1 MELLSFH
8 ELSLYGAVLASLGLS
23 CLFVVSLYVV
33 DPGLSRN
40 HPKTVQRRLLAI
52 VGVCFCSPFY
62 LWLCSDAQ
70 IKDGQSMW
78 ELLGV
83 HTSEG
88 LLSALVVP
96 VLLVL
101 VLFAGPIVQCLSDGE
116 NPFEHIAGERVDL
129 IVRNYVIAPFAEEF
143 VFRACMMPLLL
154 PTLGPQWTILCSPLL
169 FGLAHVHHLL
179 DWFRRK
185 DGTSF
190 LNAILSIL
198 LQVTYTSV
206 FGMFSAFLFY
216 RSGHLVSPV
225 VSHILCNAFGLPPF
239 ETLGSHPHRNIV
251 AAVYVLG
258 LLGFMLL
265 LWPLTSTSL
274 LVMLE

>member
-8 ELSLYGAVLASLGLS
+8 DLSLYGAVLASLGLS
-23 CLFVVSLYVV
+23 SLFVVSLYVV

-40 HPKTVQRRLLAI
+40 HPKTVRRRLLAI
-52 VGVCFCSPFY
+52 VGVCFCSPVY
-62 LWLCSDAQ
+62 LWLFSDAQ
-70 IKDGQSMW
+70 AQDGQSML

-88 LLSALVVP
+88 LLSALLVP

-101 VLFAGPIVQCLSDGE
+101 VLYAGPIVQCLSDGDY
-116 NPFEHIAGERVDL
+116 PFEHIASERGDL
-129 IVRNYVIAPFAEEF
+129 VTRNYIIAPFAEEF

-154 PTLGPQWTILCSPLL
+154 PTLGPQWTIICSPLL

-190 LNAILSIL
+190 LNAILSVL
-198 LQVTYTSV
+198 LQVAYTSV
-206 FGMFSAFLFY
+206 FGVFSAFLFY
-216 RSGHLVSPV
+216 RTGHLVSPV
-225 VSHILCNAFGLPPF
+225 VSHILCNALGLPPF
-239 ETLGSHPHRNIV
+239 ETLGSHRHRNIV
-251 AAVYVLG
+251 AGVYVIG
-258 LLGFMLL
+258 LLGFILL
-265 LWPLTSTSL
+265 LWPLTSSRL
-274 LVMLE
+274 F